1 MTKILISPWRCKP
14 NHHPR
19 YSFYDGRTPLGTVY
33 ESKGVF
39 SAIDPDGRLV
49 VGSTSL
55 KIAVDALCPATEAS
69 S

>member
-1 MTKILISPWRCKP
+1 MNKILVSPWRRKV
-14 NHHPR
+14 NRPR
-19 YSFYDGRTPLGTVY
+19 YYISDGRTPLGVIF
-33 ESKGVF
+33 ENKGVF

-55 KIAVDALCPATEAS
+55 KIAVDALCPAMGAS